1 MNFIVNDQDAT
12 LQRTLTYCFIHKRG
26 NMYGIFIEPLP
37 MELSTVAQP
46 NLMSWLI
53 PGKQKLRHP
62 ETGVNHEGSLS
73 S

>member
-1 MNFIVNDQDAT
+1 MQHFREHLRIVSYT
-12 LQRTLTYCFIHKRG
+12 REE
-26 NMYGIFIEPLP
+26 MYGIFIEALP

-53 PGKQKLRHP
+53 PEKQKLWHP